1 VAAGKAIGV
10 RMKHHLLVLVSAAAL
25 AASHGVGAQMMGH
38 GGGGGSMGDWE
49 FRIGPVFQESKNVSF
64 NGGSS
69 ADIDSTTGVKIG
81 AGYYVTDQLIIGG
94 NFSYGQSSFNGTVR
108 GNTSSAPGAPSI
120 EAVIENGHVD
130 FSTMMFDATYTLLN
144 GPIKPYGKVGLGWN
158 WINTN
163 IAAGPP
169 QYGCWWDPWWGYI
182 CSGWQ
187 PTHGASSFAYQAGAG
202 VQINFNRTFAI
213 NVDYQY
219 TWIDLNN
226 TKSTPGFGAV
236 ELLFV
241 WRFPAYH

>member
-1 VAAGKAIGV
+1 
-10 RMKHHLLVLVSAAAL
+10 MKHHLLVLVSAAAL
-25 AASHGVGAQMMGH
+25 AASQGVGAQMLGH
-38 GGGGGSMGDWE
+38 GGNGGSMGDWE
-49 FRIGPVFQESKNVSF
+49 FRIGPVFQESKGVSF
-64 NGGSS
+64 NGGSH

-130 FSTMMFDATYTLLN
+130 FSTMMFDATYTFLN
-144 GPIKPYGKVGLGWN
+144 GPIRPFGKVGIGWN

-202 VQINFNRTFAI
+202 VQINFTRTFAVD
-213 NVDYQY
+213 VDYQY

-226 TKSTPGFGAV
+226 TSSTPGFGAV